1 MLALPHKG
9 YAPMAILVLD
19 SKVFM
24 NKSASKGKSD
34 NSLWASLC
42 QAQGF
47 LLYNQP
53 HWAGSLWVSGS
64 MVERVPDKNE
74 VPGPIPGSPT
84 IRKRSMFDL
93 APRDSR
99 VTSSDKAR

>member
-24 NKSASKGKSD
+24 NKSASKGNSD
-34 NSLWASLC
+34 NSLWIMCC

-47 LLYNQP
+47 LLYNLP
-53 HWAGSLWVSGS
+53 HWAGSSAV
-64 MVERVPDKNE
+64 
-74 VPGPIPGSPT
+74 
-84 IRKRSMFDL
+84 
-93 APRDSR
+93 
-99 VTSSDKAR
+99 